1 MIQLNPDTAHPP
13 CALPRVACERSNDP
27 FLQSRILPD
36 WMQDYTQLSCGSFE
50 GGVARASLGRVQVFR
65 EWINQAVD
73 QRSVADTDVVM
84 IGVTLHEGTCSWQ
97 NREMQADSLF
107 IMRQG
112 EEARFCATTKSDIL
126 AATIDVSFL
135 NTLSQGL
142 YGVSADRLVN
152 GACLLKGDTQGIAR
166 YKSLL
171 LSGLGS
177 AVACPDSIDSETTR
191 LQLCEDVAVAA
202 LEAMGS
208 LSHTSSSSPRDHR
221 VHRAMVDRARA
232 FILSQPAANHS
243 VEALCEH
250 LHMSRRGL
258 HSAFI
263 QVVGVNPCTYIR
275 QVRLHGARKDILSS
289 VPTVSE
295 AAMRW
300 GFWHFGMFS
309 HYYKNQ
315 FGELPSETY
324 RNPPSVGMGT
334 WPTLS

>member
-1 MIQLNPDTAHPP
+1 MQRNPTTEHPP
-13 CALPRVACERSNDP
+13 CVLPRVACEQSNDP

-36 WMQDYTQLSCGSFE
+36 WMQDYTQLSCGNFE

-65 EWINQAVD
+65 EWINQAID

-84 IGVTLHEGTCSWQ
+84 IGVTLHQGTCSWQ

-126 AATIDVSFL
+126 AATIDASLL
-135 NTLSQGL
+135 NTFSQGL

-152 GACLLKGDTQGIAR
+152 GACLLKGDTKGIAR

-171 LSGLGS
+171 LTALGS
-177 AVACPDSIDSETTR
+177 AVARPDSLDSDLTR
-191 LQLCEDVAVAA
+191 LQLCEDVTVAA

-208 LSHTSSSSPRDHR
+208 LSITSSSSPRDHR
-221 VHRAMVDRARA
+221 VHRAMVDRARS
-232 FILSQPAANHS
+232 FILSNPTANHS

-250 LHMSRRGL
+250 LNMSRRGL

-275 QVRLHGARKDILSS
+275 QVRLHGARKDILSGAPS
-289 VPTVSE
+289 VSE

-309 HYYKNQ
+309 QYYKNQ
-315 FGELPSETY
+315 FGELPSETH
-324 RNPPSVGMGT
+324 RNPPCVEMGT
-334 WPTLS
+334 WPPLS

>member
-1 MIQLNPDTAHPP
+1 MQRNPATAHPP
-13 CALPRVACERSNDP
+13 CVPPRVACEQSNDP

-36 WMQDYTQLSCGSFE
+36 WAQDYTQLSCGNFE

-65 EWINQAVD
+65 EWINQAID

-84 IGVTLHEGTCSWQ
+84 IGVTLHQGTCSWQ

-126 AATIDVSFL
+126 AATIDASFL
-135 NTLSQGL
+135 NTFSQGL

-152 GACLLKGDTQGIAR
+152 GACLLKGDTKGIAR

-171 LSGLGS
+171 LTALGS
-177 AVACPDSIDSETTR
+177 AVARPDSLDSDLTR
-191 LQLCEDVAVAA
+191 LQLCEDVTVAA

-208 LSHTSSSSPRDHR
+208 LSITSSSSPRDHR
-221 VHRAMVDRARA
+221 VHRAMVDRARS
-232 FILSQPAANHS
+232 FVLSNPIANHS

-250 LHMSRRGL
+250 LNMSRRGL

-275 QVRLHGARKDILSS
+275 QVRLHGARKDILSG
-289 VPTVSE
+289 VPSVSE

-309 HYYKNQ
+309 QYYKNQ
-315 FGELPSETY
+315 FGELPSETH
-324 RNPPSVGMGT
+324 RNPPCVEMGT
-334 WPTLS
+334 WPPPS

>member
-1 MIQLNPDTAHPP
+1 MQRNPATAHPP
-13 CALPRVACERSNDP
+13 CVPPRVACEQSNDP

-36 WMQDYTQLSCGSFE
+36 WAQDYTQLSCGNFE

-65 EWINQAVD
+65 EWINQAID

-84 IGVTLHEGTCSWQ
+84 IGVTLHQGTCSWQ

-126 AATIDVSFL
+126 AATIDASFL
-135 NTLSQGL
+135 NTFSQGL

-152 GACLLKGDTQGIAR
+152 GACLLKGDTKGIAR

-171 LSGLGS
+171 LTALSS
-177 AVACPDSIDSETTR
+177 AVARPDSLDSDPTR
-191 LQLCEDVAVAA
+191 LQLCEDVTVAA

-208 LSHTSSSSPRDHR
+208 LSITSSSSPRDHR
-221 VHRAMVDRARA
+221 VHRAMVDRARS
-232 FILSQPAANHS
+232 FVLSNPTANHS

-250 LHMSRRGL
+250 LNMSRRGL

-275 QVRLHGARKDILSS
+275 QVRLHGARKDILSG
-289 VPTVSE
+289 VPSVSE

-309 HYYKNQ
+309 QYYKNQ
-315 FGELPSETY
+315 FGELPSETH
-324 RNPPSVGMGT
+324 RNPPCVEMGT
-334 WPTLS
+334 WPPLS

>member
-1 MIQLNPDTAHPP
+1 MRRDPDIVFPLST
-13 CALPRVACERSNDP
+13 LPRVACEQSNDP

-36 WMQDYTQLSCGSFE
+36 WMQDYTQLSCGNFE
-50 GGVARASLGRVQVFR
+50 GGIARASLGRVQVFR
-65 EWINQAVD
+65 EWINQAID
-73 QRSVADTDVVM
+73 QRSVADTDIVM
-84 IGVTLHEGTCSWQ
+84 IGVTLHQGTCSWQ
-97 NREMQADSLF
+97 NKEMRADSLF

-112 EEARFCATTKSDIL
+112 EEARFCATAKSDIL
-126 AATIDVSFL
+126 AATIDASFL
-135 NTLSQGL
+135 NTLSHGL

-152 GACLLKGDTQGIAR
+152 GACLLTGDTQGIAR

-171 LSGLGS
+171 LSTLGA
-177 AVACPDSIDSETTR
+177 AVARPDLIDSEDTR
-191 LQLCEDVAVAA
+191 LQLSEDVTVAA

-208 LSHTSSSSPRDHR
+208 LSITPSFSPRDHR
-221 VHRAMVDRARA
+221 VHRTMVDRARS
-232 FILSQPAANHS
+232 FVLSNPTANHS

-275 QVRLHGARKDILSS
+275 QVRLHGARKDILSGAPS
-289 VPTVSE
+289 VSE

-309 HYYKNQ
+309 RYYKNQ
-315 FGELPSETY
+315 FGELPSETH
-324 RNPPSVGMGT
+324 RNPPRVGMGT
-334 WPTLS
+334 WPTLA

>member
-1 MIQLNPDTAHPP
+1 MQRNPDTAHQP
-13 CALPRVACERSNDP
+13 CALPRVACEQSNDP

-36 WMQDYTQLSCGSFE
+36 WMQDYTQLSCGNFE
-50 GGVARASLGRVQVFR
+50 GGVARASLERVQVFR
-65 EWINQAVD
+65 EWINQAID

-84 IGVTLHEGTCSWQ
+84 IGVTLHQGMCSWQ

-112 EEARFCATTKSDIL
+112 EEARFCATTQSDIL
-126 AATIDVSFL
+126 AATVDASFL

-171 LSGLGS
+171 LSALGS
-177 AVACPDSIDSETTR
+177 AVARPDSIDCEATR
-191 LQLCEDVAVAA
+191 LQLSEDVTVAA

-208 LSHTSSSSPRDHR
+208 LSITPSSSPRDHR

-232 FILSQPAANHS
+232 FILSRPAANHS

-250 LHMSRRGL
+250 LNMSRRGL

-275 QVRLHGARKDILSS
+275 QVRLHGARKDILSG
-289 VPTVSE
+289 VPSVSE

-309 HYYKNQ
+309 QYYKNQ
-315 FGELPSETY
+315 FGELPSETH
-324 RNPPSVGMGT
+324 RNPPCVAMGT
-334 WPTLS
+334 WPPLS